1 LTASHRPE
9 AQMRKDTSLVGPFLM
24 AAVLASAFMARAA
37 TATDKV
43 TALDIEIVRPTVVSG
58 GVEWKIHGDDNRNAA
73 VMVEYRAAGSSEWQR
88 GLDLFRLQ
96 NEDINAYPGGN
107 ATDSSGRG
115 GRGVMMNRPL
125 LEYEVPNLF
134 SGSIFG
140 LEPDTWYEVR
150 VTMQDPDGVQGVA
163 QQTGRFRTRA
173 EPTATGEGGNVYH
186 VYPWNHSGPRVEPS
200 FTGLMAAYFREAR
213 HADWATVGPIRVK
226 PGDTILVHAG
236 VYRDSREHYGS
247 GTEGRT
253 EPRLATPF
261 DGTYYLTA
269 DGTPELPITI
279 KAAGDGDVVFDGA
292 ANAVLF
298 NMMGG
303 DYHHFDGITVRN
315 TEVAFLTG
323 IKGIVGSDGFILT
336 NSKVEDVG
344 RGVQGDWAGSDD
356 FYIADNVF
364 VGRHSKTALMG
375 WTEDWREF
383 PGFPEEISGPG
394 GSEYAIKIYG
404 RGHVVAY
411 NDVRHFHDGIDVAT
425 YGAPEPDETLLPASI
440 DVHGNYLDA
449 FADNC
454 IEADGGARNIRVFDN
469 ACFNSAGGGFSM
481 QTIYGGPAYF
491 IRNVMVAGADQAAK
505 LSITPSGVLIVNNT
519 FVGEH
524 QDMSI
529 ASNIHFINNLF
540 ISHGGQG
547 AKRGFGLVT
556 YTNYST
562 SDYNGFYFAE
572 SFESPFNWSSPPK
585 EVVADYE
592 NEPVPR
598 SFANLRDFTSG
609 TGQDAHSIMFDPA
622 SFVRFTM
629 PNKSDI
635 SYLYSAD
642 DYDLRLKSGSSAI
655 DKGKVLPNVT
665 DGFSGAAPD
674 IGAYEHGDDL
684 PHYGPRN

>member
-1 LTASHRPE
+1 
-9 AQMRKDTSLVGPFLM
+9 V
-24 AAVLASAFMARAA
+24 
-37 TATDKV
+37 
-43 TALDIEIVRPTVVSG
+43 
-58 GVEWKIHGDDNRNAA
+58 
-73 VMVEYRAAGSSEWQR
+73 
-88 GLDLFRLQ
+88 
-96 NEDINAYPGGN
+96 
-107 ATDSSGRG
+107 
-115 GRGVMMNRPL
+115 
-125 LEYEVPNLF
+125 
-134 SGSIFG
+134 
-140 LEPDTWYEVR
+140 
-150 VTMQDPDGVQGVA
+150 DG
-163 QQTGRFRTRA
+163 
-173 EPTATGEGGNVYH
+173 
-186 VYPWNHSGPRVEPS
+186 
-200 FTGLMAAYFREAR
+200 
-213 HADWATVGPIRVK
+213 
-226 PGDTILVHAG
+226 
-236 VYRDSREHYGS
+236 
-247 GTEGRT
+247 
-253 EPRLATPF
+253 
-261 DGTYYLTA
+261 
-269 DGTPELPITI
+269 
-279 KAAGDGDVVFDGA
+279 
-292 ANAVLF
+292 
-298 NMMGG
+298 
-303 DYHHFDGITVRN
+303 
-315 TEVAFLTG
+315 
-323 IKGIVGSDGFILT
+323 
-336 NSKVEDVG
+336 
-344 RGVQGDWAGSDD
+344 
-356 FYIADNVF
+356 
-364 VGRHSKTALMG
+364 
-375 WTEDWREF
+375 DWREF